1 MLLRSRA
8 QMDFNFVEL
17 LGKEYFGNSLQA
29 WLTGLGIAGALFV
42 VLRVVQ
48 AVVAN
53 RLQKLTASTSTKW
66 DDILVAALRKTKFW
80 FLVIVAMV
88 TGATAIELPDA
99 GTRFLDK
106 ILVIAFLIQ
115 AGVWASG
122 AFMAW
127 LRTYR
132 EEQIEEDAASVT
144 TMNALGFVVRLILW
158 STIFLLALDNLGV
171 DVTALV
177 AGLGVGGIA
186 VALAVQNILGD
197 LFASLSIALDKP
209 FVLGDF
215 VNVGDMLGSVEN
227 IGIKTTRIR
236 SLSGEQLVF
245 SNNDLLNSRIR
256 NFGRM
261 HERRVVFQLGVV
273 YGTPKEKLERIPPII
288 RDAIEAQEQTR
299 FDRSHFAGYGD
310 FSLDFETV
318 YYVLDR
324 DYNLYMDIHQAINLR
339 IYERFD
345 EEDIEFAYPTQTLY
359 LQRTHADTQPSPP
372 DAAQGA
378 APAS

>member
-1 MLLRSRA
+1 MN
-8 QMDFNFVEL
+8 FNFVEL
-17 LGKEYFGNSLQA
+17 LGREYLGNSLQA
-29 WLTGLGIAGALFV
+29 WLTGLGIAAALLLA
-42 VLRVVQ
+42 LRVVQ
-48 AVVAN
+48 ALVVN
-53 RLQKLTASTSTKW
+53 RLQKLTESTSTKW
-66 DDILVAALRKTKFW
+66 DDILVAALRKTKLW
-80 FLVIVAMV
+80 FLVVIATV
-88 TGATAIELPDA
+88 TGATAIELPES

-106 ILVIAFLIQ
+106 ALVIAFLIQ

-122 AFMAW
+122 AFLAW
-127 LRTYR
+127 LGTYR
-132 EEQIEEDAASVT
+132 EEQIEDDAASVT
-144 TMNALGFVVRLILW
+144 TMNALGFVVRLVLW

-215 VNVGDMLGSVEN
+215 INVGEMLGSVEN

-245 SNNDLLNSRIR
+245 SNNDLLSSRIR
-256 NFGRM
+256 NYGRM

-273 YGTPKEKLERIPPII
+273 YGTTKKKLEQIPQII
-288 RDAIEAQEQTR
+288 RDAIEALEQTR

-324 DYNLYMDIHQAINLR
+324 DYNLYMDIQQAINLQV
-339 IYERFD
+339 YERFD
-345 EEDIEFAYPTQTLY
+345 EADIEFAYPTQTLY
-359 LQRTHADTQPSPP
+359 LQRAQAETQSSPSGP
-372 DAAQGA
+372 DREQGGMR
-378 APAS
+378 S